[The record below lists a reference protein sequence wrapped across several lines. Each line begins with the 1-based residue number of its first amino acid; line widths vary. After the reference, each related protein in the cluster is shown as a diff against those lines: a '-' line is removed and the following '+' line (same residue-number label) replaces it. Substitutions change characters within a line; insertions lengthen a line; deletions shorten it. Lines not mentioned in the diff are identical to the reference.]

1 MIGWGEIVAAVRGSL
16 RLLADDPR
24 GMAAFD
30 LSFAGFWRSFGVA
43 LLMSPAALV
52 SILADRS
59 FAESDASTGL
69 LFLVGGLSYVLG
81 WIAFPVVM
89 LLLARPLG
97 LEARY
102 VPLMVVRNWTTV
114 LGSLPYALVT
124 LLWLVGGVPRRL
136 MFPAIAAALG
146 FELFLAYRSTRIAAA
161 VPPPVAAGL
170 VVLDLLLTM
179 LVDTEIARLFAV

>member
-30 LSFAGFWRSFGVA
+30 LSFTGFWRSFGVL
-43 LLMSPAALV
+43 LLMSPAALI

-59 FAESDASTGL
+59 FAESTASTPVL
-69 LFLVGGLSYVLG
+69 VLVGILSYLVG
-81 WIAFPVVM
+81 WIAFPLVM
-89 LLLARPLG
+89 LGLARPLG
-97 LEARY
+97 LSDRY
-102 VPLMVVRNWTTV
+102 VPLMVVRNWTTI
-114 LGSLPYALVT
+114 LGTLPYAAVT
-124 LLWLVGGVPRRL
+124 LLWLVGALPRGI
-136 MFPAIAAALG
+136 MFPAIATAFG
-146 FELFLAYRSTRIAAA
+146 FELFLAFRATRIAAA

-170 VVLDLLLTM
+170 VVLDLLLTL